1 MKRFLK
7 YITIFGLGLIL
18 PIIVTF
24 CIRLMLRQ
32 SQVAESRHIEPWQ
45 KILFMGDSHIGCTFI
60 EAPVYSNRVV
70 WASSMSQQFTLMHLL
85 DMERLGALKDV
96 ETLVLEIG
104 LQSIGE
110 QDRDRQMKDLWW
122 KLFPISWRY
131 PRLIP
136 LSTWDKIS
144 YAVLNINR
152 TMQVI
157 EKMPTTDISIM
168 SRPQKK
174 RDSDFAFI
182 IDFNFD
188 WIGRPEQMCVGWE
201 ESLHNAIA
209 GIIDVCRRNN
219 IKLLF
224 LTAPVVSYY
233 RAAIPEKAEQKLQE
247 FIKQIKDAGIEY
259 YDLRAWGEDDDFR
272 DCFHFRLSGAQKFTD
287 WFYKE
292 ILKR

>member
-18 PIIVTF
+18 PIIATF

-45 KILFMGDSHIGCTFI
+45 KILFIGDSHIGCTFI

-70 WASSMSQQFTLMHLL
+70 WASSMPQQFTLMRLL
-85 DMERLGALKDV
+85 DMERLGALRDV
-96 ETLVLEIG
+96 ETFVLEIG
-104 LQSIGE
+104 LQSLGE
-110 QDRDRQMKDLWW
+110 QDCERMKELWW
-122 KLFPISWRY
+122 RMFPISWRY
-131 PRLIP
+131 PELIP
-136 LSTWDKIS
+136 LSTFDKLS
-144 YAVLNINR
+144 YAVVNSS
-152 TMQVI
+152 MAMPVI
-157 EKMPTTDISIM
+157 EKMSTNDVSILT
-168 SRPQKK
+168 RTQKK
-174 RDSDFAFI
+174 RDSDFARLS
-182 IDFNFD
+182 DFHFD
-188 WIGRPEQMCVGWE
+188 WIGRPEQMCIGWE

-233 RAAIPEKAEQKLQE
+233 RAAIPKKVEQKLQE

-259 YDLRAWGEDDDFR
+259 YDLRAWGTDDDFR

>member
-60 EAPVYSNRVV
+60 EAPKYCNRVV
-70 WASSMSQQFTLMHLL
+70 WASSMPQQFTLMRLL
-85 DMERLGALKDV
+85 DMERLGALRDV

-104 LQSIGE
+104 LQSLGE
-110 QDRDRQMKDLWW
+110 QDRERMKGLWW
-122 KLFPISWRY
+122 RLFPISWRY
-131 PRLIP
+131 PELIP
-136 LSTWDKIS
+136 LSTFDRLS
-144 YAVLNINR
+144 YAAANSS
-152 TMQVI
+152 MAMPVI
-157 EKMPTTDISIM
+157 EKMSTNDVSILT
-168 SRPQKK
+168 RTQKV
-174 RDSDFAFI
+174 RDSDFARLS
-182 IDFNFD
+182 DFHFD

-233 RAAIPEKAEQKLQE
+233 RAAIPEKVEQKLQE

-259 YDLRAWGEDDDFR
+259 YDLRDWGEDDDFR

>member
-45 KILFMGDSHIGCTFI
+45 KILFIGDSHIGCTFI

-70 WASSMSQQFTLMHLL
+70 WASSMPQQFTLMRLL
-85 DMERLGALKDV
+85 DMERLDALRNV

-104 LQSIGE
+104 LQSLGE
-110 QDRDRQMKDLWW
+110 QDRERMKELWW
-122 KLFPISWRY
+122 RLFPISWRY
-131 PRLIP
+131 PELIP
-136 LSTWDKIS
+136 LSTFDKLS
-144 YAVLNINR
+144 YAVANIGKA
-152 TMQVI
+152 MPVI
-157 EKMPTTDISIM
+157 EKMSTNDVSILT
-168 SRPQKK
+168 RKQKE
-174 RDSDFAFI
+174 RDSDFARLS
-182 IDFNFD
+182 DFHFD
-188 WIGRPEQMCVGWE
+188 WIGRSEQMCIGWE
-201 ESLHNAIA
+201 ESLHSAIA